1 MIYIAGRISGDPGYK
16 SKFKK
21 AENVL
26 RETGLDVMNPAILPE
41 SLTREQAMP
50 ICMELLKCCDSIC
63 LLDDWYT
70 SIGAREEMRA
80 ALEAGL
86 RVMTLKYRPEIEQM
100 SETDK
105 NNWMMELEAEV

>member
-1 MIYIAGRISGDPGYK
+1 MIYIAGRITGDPGYK

-26 RETGLDVMNPAILPE
+26 REAGLEVMNPAILPE
-41 SLTREQAMP
+41 GLTREQAMP

-63 LLDDWYT
+63 LLEDWYT

-80 ALEAGL
+80 ALEADMH
-86 RVMTLKYRPEIEQM
+86 VMTLKLRPEIEQM
-100 SETDK
+100 STTDK
-105 NNWMMELEAEV
+105 NHWRIELEEEV